1 MNSKSLL
8 LWESARDLPVVARVA
23 IAGDFLPA
31 GNLAFASGCG
41 WREMARVL
49 DFHLDGVATTFLNL
63 ECVLGVQGLM
73 ARRLDGIG
81 QIVSAPADSID
92 YLEEIRCNAIGLA
105 NNHCYDF
112 GSAGLERTRRA
123 ISARGMLPLGA
134 GRSLED
140 TPEIF
145 VWQGPGSVRV
155 GFWAAAK
162 ATLDPA
168 TRRRLGV
175 EPSTLD
181 RAKQALAAMRNQGA
195 DFCIALLHAGCIRTN
210 RPDPEDVR
218 WMDLL
223 AKSGFNLLAACHSH
237 RIAGFR
243 QIGYSL
249 EQPSFCFYGL
259 GSLVSGYI
267 SSPPERE
274 GLIIVASFGHHA
286 QLVRLEARPVLLDET
301 GFGTVPGAESSHA
314 ILARFERL
322 SGEIA
327 DGSFERLFYRD
338 MSKGMLQ
345 FYLRDARAAL
355 RESGLRGLARKAGRM
370 RARHVRRL
378 VRKMIG

>member
-8 LWESARDLPVVARVA
+8 LWESSRDLPVVARIA

-31 GNLAFASGCG
+31 GDLAFATGCG
-41 WREMARVL
+41 WREMARGL
-49 DFHLDGVATTFLNL
+49 DFYFHDVTTTFLNL
-63 ECVLGVQGLM
+63 ECALGVEGLTPRPI
-73 ARRLDGIG
+73 AGVG
-81 QIVSAPADSID
+81 QIVSAPPGSID
-92 YLEEIRCNAIGLA
+92 YLEEIRCDAIGLA

-112 GSAGLERTRRA
+112 GSAGLERTRQA
-123 ISARGMLPLGA
+123 ISVRGMLPLGA
-134 GRSLED
+134 GRNLKD
-140 TPEIF
+140 PPEIF
-145 VWQGPGSVRV
+145 VWQGPGGVRI

-168 TRRRLGV
+168 TCKRLGI
-175 EPSTLD
+175 EPGTLS
-181 RAKQALAAMRNQGA
+181 RSMQALAAMKNQGA
-195 DFCIALLHAGCIRTN
+195 GFCIALLHAGCVRTN
-210 RPDPEDVR
+210 RPDPEDVH
-218 WMDLL
+218 WMVSL
-223 AKSGFNLLAACHSH
+223 AKSGFDVLAASHSH
-237 RIAGFR
+237 RISGFQ
-243 QIGYSL
+243 QIGNSP

-267 SSPPERE
+267 SSPLERE
-274 GLIIVASFGHHA
+274 GLIVVASFGHHA

-301 GFGTVPGAESSHA
+301 GFGTIPATESSHA
-314 ILARFERL
+314 ILDRFERL

-345 FYLRDARAAL
+345 FYLRDVRTAL

-378 VRKMIG
+378 VHKMIG

>member
-8 LWESARDLPVVARVA
+8 LWESARDLPVVARIA

-31 GNLAFASGCG
+31 GDLAFATGCG
-41 WREMARVL
+41 WREMARGL
-49 DFHLDGVATTFLNL
+49 DFYFHDVTTTFLNL
-63 ECVLGVQGLM
+63 ECALGVEGLTPRPL
-73 ARRLDGIG
+73 AGVG
-81 QIVSAPADSID
+81 QIVSAPPGSID

-112 GSAGLERTRRA
+112 GSAGLERTRQA
-123 ISARGMLPLGA
+123 ISVRGMLPLGA
-134 GRSLED
+134 GRNLKD
-140 TPEIF
+140 PPEVF
-145 VWQGPGSVRV
+145 VWQGPGGVRI

-168 TRRRLGV
+168 TCKRLGI
-175 EPSTLD
+175 EPGTLS
-181 RAKQALAAMRNQGA
+181 RSMQALAAMKNQGA
-195 DFCIALLHAGCIRTN
+195 GFCIALLHAGCVRTN
-210 RPDPEDVR
+210 RPDPEDVH
-218 WMDLL
+218 WMVSL
-223 AKSGFNLLAACHSH
+223 AKSGFDVLAASHSH
-237 RIAGFR
+237 RISGFQ
-243 QIGYSL
+243 QIGNSP

-267 SSPPERE
+267 SSPLERE
-274 GLIIVASFGHHA
+274 GLIVVASFGHHA

-301 GFGTVPGAESSHA
+301 GFGTIPATESSHA
-314 ILARFERL
+314 ILDRFERL

-345 FYLRDARAAL
+345 FYLRDVRTAL

-378 VRKMIG
+378 VHKMIG